1 MRLLHGTGV
10 GGLGGMRP
18 ALMRSGVTLARPLLG
33 LSKARLVATCRAAGW
48 PYIEDPSNADPRF
61 LRARLRRELMPLL
74 ASEGLTSER
83 LAALAERA
91 RRDADALDTLAA
103 AALAAARLDG
113 DSELAPGASRLE
125 LDALRLK
132 AEPDAILLRVVA
144 RAIVVVLGPETRP
157 ARLVRF

>member
-1 MRLLHGTGV
+1 
-10 GGLGGMRP
+10 
-18 ALMRSGVTLARPLLG
+18 
-33 LSKARLVATCRAAGW
+33 
-48 PYIEDPSNADPRF
+48 
-61 LRARLRRELMPLL
+61 MPLL

-144 RAIVVVLGPETRP
+144 RAIDEVLGPETRP
-157 ARLVRF
+157 ARLERFEARILGGLRAALHNGEALRVNLGGALLHLSAEGRLVVRPEPPRRRSKNKAFSDE